1 MSTVE
6 EQTCGTKLLSKL
18 ESELDVFL
26 LYLFISIN
34 YTTNM
39 TIHQNIKNQIVEA
52 LRAKDT
58 IRLDTLRGL
67 NALFMNEVLTQ
78 KSGTDSE
85 FLADD
90 KALALIKRS
99 VKQRLDS
106 IRQFEIGKRM
116 DLADKERAELKIL
129 ETYLPRSASKEEIQA
144 VATKIANQM
153 FKDGKMDAKSAGK
166 LTGMIMK
173 ELGGNADGNDV
184 KAVVEGMIS
193 AK

>member
-1 MSTVE
+1 
-6 EQTCGTKLLSKL
+6 
-18 ESELDVFL
+18 
-26 LYLFISIN
+26 
-34 YTTNM
+34 M

-58 IRLDTLRGL
+58 VRLDTLRGL

-78 KSGTDSE
+78 KSTTNSE

-153 FKDGKMDAKSAGK
+153 FKDGQMDAKSAGK

-173 ELGGNADGNDV
+173 ELAGNADGNDV
-184 KAVVEGMIS
+184 KAVVEAMIS

>member
-1 MSTVE
+1 
-6 EQTCGTKLLSKL
+6 
-18 ESELDVFL
+18 
-26 LYLFISIN
+26 
-34 YTTNM
+34 M

>member
-1 MSTVE
+1 
-6 EQTCGTKLLSKL
+6 
-18 ESELDVFL
+18 
-26 LYLFISIN
+26 
-34 YTTNM
+34 M

-129 ETYLPRSASKEEIQA
+129 ETYLPQSASKEEIQA

-173 ELGGNADGNDV
+173 ELGGNADGNNV